1 MEDDQTV
8 RILIVDDHVIIR
20 EGLMTL
26 LDAYADLEVVGTAE
40 TGAEALTIC
49 RKLKPDVV
57 LMDLMMPDMDGVE
70 ATRAIRKECS
80 EAQVVAL
87 TSSREDRYVRGV
99 LEAGA
104 VGYLLK
110 HVKAEALA
118 DAVRAASQGQ
128 FTIDPEAN
136 RVLVEAMRDPAPSPT
151 LLTDREKEVLALLV
165 HGYSN
170 STIGE
175 QLGISPHTVKNHLR
189 SIFGKLDVSTRTAAA
204 RLALKHNLVNG
215 V

>member
-1 MEDDQTV
+1 MGDDQTV

-110 HVKAEALA
+110 NVKAEALA
-118 DAVRAASQGQ
+118 NAVRAANRGQ

-204 RLALKHNLVNG
+204 RLALKHNLING

>member
-1 MEDDQTV
+1 MATDQTV

-20 EGLMTL
+20 EGLMAL
-26 LDAYADLEVVGTAE
+26 LEVYDDLEVVGTAE
-40 TGAEALTIC
+40 TGAEALEAC

-70 ATRAIRKECS
+70 ATRAIREECTK
-80 EAQVVAL
+80 AQVVAL
-87 TSSREDRYVRGV
+87 TSSKEDRYVRGV

-110 HVKAEALA
+110 NVRAETLA
-118 DAVRAASQGQ
+118 NAVRAASQGQ

-175 QLGISPHTVKNHLR
+175 HLGISPHTVKNHLR
-189 SIFGKLDVSTRTAAA
+189 SIFSKLDVSTRTAAA
-204 RLALKHNLVNG
+204 RLAMKYDLANG
-215 V
+215 E